1 MDIKKIEIVLC
12 DDHMQLI
19 DQLEI
24 YLEEYLRERHVEYHI
39 HKFLTPSEA
48 FEYMNHEVVHIL
60 FMDLEFGK
68 EEEDGM
74 LWTKKIHDA
83 FPGTL
88 VLILTAYEYRYK
100 EGYRARAFRFM
111 TKPLMRQEFE
121 ENMDDCLQ
129 ELDMLQAIWIKQKN
143 INIQITVKDIL
154 YIKAYVGESEL
165 HTKEKLYYSEESLSQ
180 WEIRLQEKH
189 FFRIHK
195 SYLINMAQVTD
206 IVPNRH
212 EIVLGQEVRLPVS
225 RRKWT
230 EFQSCYIRYDV
241 SRNS

>member
-1 MDIKKIEIVLC
+1 MSTKMIEIALC
-12 DDHMQLI
+12 DDHWQII
-19 DQLEI
+19 DQLGA
-24 YLEEYLRERHVEYHI
+24 YLEEYLQQRSLKYHI

-48 FEYMNHEVVHIL
+48 YKYMNHEVVHIL

-68 EEEDGM
+68 EDEDGV
-74 LWTKKIHDA
+74 LWTKKIHEA
-83 FPGTL
+83 FPSTM

-111 TKPLMRQEFE
+111 TKPLIRQEFE
-121 ENMDDCLQ
+121 ENMDDCLR
-129 ELDMLQAIWIKQKN
+129 ELDGLQTIWLKQKN

-154 YIKAYVGESEL
+154 YIKAYVGESEI
-165 HTKEKLYYSEESLSQ
+165 HTKERLYYSEESLSQ
-180 WEIRLQEKH
+180 WEMQLQENH

-206 IVPNRH
+206 IIANHH
-212 EIVLGQEVRLPVS
+212 EIVLGGDVRLPVS
-225 RRKWT
+225 RRRWT
-230 EFQSCYIRYDV
+230 EFQNHYMRYDV